1 MAIRMDDETRSRL
14 NEVRLLAE
22 DLHPESIE
30 AEIGRARVEAY
41 QAGIKFA
48 ADFIEHGPQERSRPD
63 TDIPMPRR

>member
-1 MAIRMDDETRSRL
+1 MDEDTRSRL
-14 NEVRLLAE
+14 AEIRSLAE
-22 DLHPESIE
+22 ELYPETIE

>member
-1 MAIRMDDETRSRL
+1 MDEETRSRL
-14 NEVRLLAE
+14 AEIRSLAE
-22 DLHPESIE
+22 ELYPETIE